1 MKQNSITNVE
11 NLTVSPTCGKP
22 NVVGSTVILGDCAE
36 VMKGFEDNQFDLA
49 IVDPPY
55 GISIAANGNLHN
67 NSKYDR
73 GFKKNKDYK
82 PVDWDDAIPDEN
94 YFKELQRVSKK
105 QIIFGGNFF
114 FEYLQSTRSFIV
126 WYKKGKD
133 KNPNF
138 SPAEFAWTNC
148 DGLPKVYFIDWIGF
162 GYINSGE
169 EKIHPTHKPIKLYE
183 SIMNDFCK
191 EGFKILDTHL
201 GGGSSRIAADKL
213 GLDFTGIEI
222 DIDHFN
228 NHEKRFKQYKS
239 QLRIEGW

>member
-1 MKQNSITNVE
+1 M
-11 NLTVSPTCGKP
+11 
-22 NVVGSTVILGDCAE
+22 A
-36 VMKGFEDNQFDLA
+36 VMARYPDKFFDLA
-49 IVDPPY
+49 VVDPPY

-82 PVDWDDAIPDEN
+82 PVDWDDAIPDKT

-133 KNPNF
+133 KNQNF

-169 EKIHPTHKPIKLYE
+169 EKIHPTQKPVKLYE

-201 GGGSSRIAADKL
+201 GSGSIRMAAHKHNL
-213 GLDFTGIEI
+213 EFVGCEI
-222 DIDHFN
+222 DAEYFAAQ
-228 NHEKRFKQYKS
+228 EKRFKDFTS
-239 QLRIEGW
+239 QLRLFR